1 MKSDIKK
8 KIKTFAELEMP
19 LLIEKGF
26 LNNFD
31 LSIYKQNLRISSQT
45 ENEIISQLPCDIQ
58 FQSQNMVGRK
68 GCVTISVPTEGFFRL
83 KRSSR
88 L

>member
-1 MKSDIKK
+1 MAVKQLKNFKGIEYRMKSEIKK

-31 LSIYKQNLRISSQT
+31 LSIYNQNLRISPQT

-58 FQSQNMVGRK
+58 F
-68 GCVTISVPTEGFFRL
+68 
-83 KRSSR
+83 
-88 L
+88 

>member
-26 LNNFD
+26 LNNLD
-31 LSIYKQNLRISSQT
+31 LSIYNQNLRISPQT
-45 ENEIISQLPCDIQ
+45 ENEIILQLPCDIQ
-58 FQSQNMVGRK
+58 FQSQYGGPEGMNLEFQMGR
-68 GCVTISVPTEGFFRL
+68 ISNF
-83 KRSSR
+83 
-88 L
+88 

>member
-8 KIKTFAELEMP
+8 KINTFAELEMP

-31 LSIYKQNLRISSQT
+31 LSIYNQNLRISPQT

-68 GCVTISVPTEGFFRL
+68 R
-83 KRSSR
+83 
-88 L
+88 